1 MSETKNKDH
10 ERFEEPIFQV
20 SFTRKRKLLFFVLVL
35 FVFLPVPVASFT
47 GVTLDQRETRDQEV
61 AWLKDHIIPLRSIDP
76 QDEDFSDLAPLVKVL
91 GSVRI
96 VQLGENTHGDGTAFL
111 AKGRLIRFLHQ
122 VMGFDVLAWEAG
134 FFDCRLLDAAL
145 RSNIP
150 IHEVAQKALYQVW
163 SQSAEVMPVMEYARS
178 TQKTPLPMTIA
189 GFDCRVS
196 TRAARENSFPGFIFS
211 FFDKLDPNILSQKDR
226 EDFRTMSIRLV
237 PVDYYKY
244 PEKRHFN
251 QEVARRLVKV
261 LDRDK
266 TRMLSYASAREIEYV
281 RQSLVSFLNMA
292 RALQESGSP
301 PKDNQIKDRYSRDTA
316 MAENILWLCRT
327 YFPDRKIII
336 WAHNYHIMKDLAFVG
351 LYPGQYERFKKLK
364 NVGPHG
370 RFLNRQMGDRVY
382 TIGITGYQGSWG
394 YVGEESNSLAAP
406 EPGSLGDLFH
416 QVNQP
421 FCFLDFRGLSPS
433 HWLRQPLSGRF
444 SFWESQKAYWTQ
456 LYDGV
461 LFIDTMSPVTPV
473 NK

>member
-10 ERFEEPIFQV
+10 KRFE
-20 SFTRKRKLLFFVLVL
+20 LLLFVLVL
-35 FVFLPVPVASFT
+35 FVFLPVVSFT
-47 GVTLDQRETRDQEV
+47 GALLGQGESRDKKV

-76 QDEDFSDLAPLVKVL
+76 KDEDFSDLAPLVKVL

-111 AKGRLIRFLHQ
+111 AKARLIRFLHQ
-122 VMGFDVLAWEAG
+122 VMGFDVLAWESG

-145 RSNIP
+145 RSNMP
-150 IHEVAQKALYQVW
+150 IHEAAQQALYQVW
-163 SQSAEVMPVMEYARS
+163 AQSAEVMPVMEYARS

-196 TRAARENSFPGFIFS
+196 TRAAREDSFPGFIFS

-237 PVDYYKY
+237 PVDYYKH

-251 QEVARRLVKV
+251 HEVAQRLVKV

-266 TRMLSYASAREIEYV
+266 TGMLSYASAREIEYV

-292 RALQESGSP
+292 RALREWGSP
-301 PKDNQIKDRYSRDTA
+301 SKENQIKDRYTRDTA
-316 MAENILWLCRT
+316 MAENILWLCQT

-336 WAHNYHIMKDLAFVG
+336 WAHNYHIMKDFAFVG
-351 LYPGQYERFKKLK
+351 LYPGKTERFKKLK
-364 NVGPHG
+364 NIGPHG
-370 RFLNRQMGDRVY
+370 RFLNRQLGDRVY

-394 YVGEESNSLAAP
+394 YVGEGSNTLAAP
-406 EPGSLGDLFH
+406 EPGALSDLLH
-416 QVNQP
+416 QTNQP
-421 FCFLDFRGLSPS
+421 SCFLDFRGLSAS

-444 SFWESQKAYWTQ
+444 NFWESQKAYWTQ
-456 LYDGV
+456 LFDGV
-461 LFIDTMSPVTPV
+461 LFIDTMSPATPAS
-473 NK
+473 KK